1 MQIGRELKEVGNR
14 IVGDL
19 WDASWGI
26 YVCGKSHSGGHSQHC
41 KAKLHVNLLAIRYDI
56 TIWPCLTPNHS
67 KYRIVT
73 LEVHMIS
80 RSIRLAVP
88 ALTVALAASFS
99 ITAQTPVSTKPAA
112 SKAWT
117 APRTPDGKPD
127 LQGIWNSATLTPFER
142 PKEYAGKEFF
152 TPQEAA
158 AFTKDE
164 LYRVDG
170 DRRDGGGGADVGR
183 AYNEFWRERG
193 GLSPDLRTSMV
204 IDPPDGRIPPLTPQA
219 QKMVAQRRDANRG
232 HEFDGP
238 ENRG

>member
-1 MQIGRELKEVGNR
+1 
-14 IVGDL
+14 
-19 WDASWGI
+19 
-26 YVCGKSHSGGHSQHC
+26 
-41 KAKLHVNLLAIRYDI
+41 
-56 TIWPCLTPNHS
+56 
-67 KYRIVT
+67 
-73 LEVHMIS
+73 MIS
-80 RSIRLAVP
+80 RPFRVAAP
-88 ALTVALAASFS
+88 ALVFALAATFS
-99 ITAQTPVSTKPAA
+99 IRAQTPASTKAAA

-117 APRTPDGKPD
+117 APRTPDGNPD

-158 AFTKDE
+158 EFTKTE

-204 IDPPDGRIPPLTPQA
+204 IDPPDGKIPPMTPQA
-219 QKMVAQRRDANRG
+219 QKIV
-232 HEFDGP
+232 
-238 ENRG
+238 